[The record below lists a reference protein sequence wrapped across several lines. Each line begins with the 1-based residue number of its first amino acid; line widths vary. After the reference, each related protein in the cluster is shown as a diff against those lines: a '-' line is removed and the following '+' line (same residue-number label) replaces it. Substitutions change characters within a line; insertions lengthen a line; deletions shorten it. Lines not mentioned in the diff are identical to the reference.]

1 MDIDAQA
8 FASEWVA
15 AWNAHDL
22 ERRRAVKK
30 SRLISYWKRLGMVSD
45 RE

>member
-8 FASEWVA
+8 FAEEWVA

-22 ERRRAVKK
+22 ERRCAVKK
-30 SRLISYWKRLGMVSD
+30 SRLTS
-45 RE
+45 